1 MEALLAVYQTRKSR
15 AELVPRLS
23 ASQPCFSK
31 ENAVLYLLPTVII
44 GSVSCPH
51 IHCREFSLVT
61 VKKHC
66 NGWFEVSASRL
77 PWRDWQGK

>member
-1 MEALLAVYQTRKSR
+1 M
-15 AELVPRLS
+15 
-23 ASQPCFSK
+23 
-31 ENAVLYLLPTVII
+31 LYLLPTVII